1 MKSIDYDDNDDD
13 ELFCGI
19 VGQQKVFSL
28 VFSRDLVRDP
38 HHHVCPTRS
47 EQDLNLGIT

>member
-13 ELFCGI
+13 ELFLWYCWPTKS
-19 VGQQKVFSL
+19 VSL